1 MLNMLPLISI
11 FVPPFPKHVFLSMY
25 YLSACSVTA
34 EIPVLLVKLFP
45 SHMMTN
51 FASQL
56 VISNLESKFKPWSH
70 FVRLPQTSYQFNWG
84 LIAALAVIR
93 GTRASHVR
101 SQAHATVGEFFFAF
115 FPASR
120 KTPASLECT
129 WCLRGAGF
137 LLAVRSHRSM
147 AQRARAVLGKLDRSC
162 SIDGC
167 SVQRSILCSE

>member
-1 MLNMLPLISI
+1 MLPLISI

-34 EIPVLLVKLFP
+34 EIPALLVKLFP

-51 FASQL
+51 FASKL

-70 FVRLPQTSYQFNWG
+70 FVRLPQTSYQFDLG

-101 SQAHATVGEFFFAF
+101 SQAHATVGEFFFLRS
-115 FPASR
+115 FPP
-120 KTPASLECT
+120 PAKHPPL
-129 WCLRGAGF
+129 WNARGACE
-137 LLAVRSHRSM
+137 
-147 AQRARAVLGKLDRSC
+147 AQVSSSLFAPIDRWHSGRVLF
-162 SIDGC
+162 
-167 SVQRSILCSE
+167 